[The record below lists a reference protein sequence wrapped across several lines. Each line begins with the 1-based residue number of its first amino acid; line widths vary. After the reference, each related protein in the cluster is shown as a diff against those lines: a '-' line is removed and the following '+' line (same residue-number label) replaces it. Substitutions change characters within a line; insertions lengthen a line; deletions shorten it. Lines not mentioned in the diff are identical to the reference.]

1 MKIHIKYKNSLDN
14 SEVDAISEFT
24 KRYGELTL
32 SKKSGGS
39 GSIDLVSFIEFS
51 LGGYLINY
59 LAKPIFESY
68 NKGLINEE
76 YFQKLG
82 TDHRKKIIDK
92 TSKIFPYFNGLYLNF
107 LNSKK
112 DQQESISLV
121 ENFENFSLYVSLN
134 EKRMTEELLN
144 QFPEALCNTYS
155 IISLRLL
162 ELDEPHIVQL
172 YPNFETQTWDYLFM
186 PTVDGFGK
194 FIDKYYSFSENKIHY
209 LATADEF
216 IQKFNIT
223 DLSEYKLI
231 INPRS

>member
-1 MKIHIKYKNSLDN
+1 MEIHIKYKNSLDS
-14 SEVDAISEFT
+14 SEIDAVSEFT
-24 KRYGELTL
+24 KKYAELTL
-32 SKKSGGS
+32 SKKSGGN
-39 GSIDLVSFIEFS
+39 GAIDLVSLIEFS
-51 LGGYLINY
+51 LGGYFINY
-59 LAKPIFESY
+59 LAKPILESY

-82 TDHRKKIIDK
+82 TDHRKKLIDK

-112 DQQESISLV
+112 DLQESISLV

-134 EKRMTEELLN
+134 EKKMSEELLDL
-144 QFPEALCNTYS
+144 FPEALCNTYS
-155 IISLRLL
+155 VISLGLI
-162 ELDEPHIVQL
+162 ELQEPYIVQL
-172 YPNFETQTWDYLFM
+172 YPNFEKQTWDYLFI

-194 FIDKYYSFSENKIHY
+194 FINRYYSFSENKIHY
-209 LATADEF
+209 LENADEF

-231 INPRS
+231 INPKS

>member
-1 MKIHIKYKNSLDN
+1 MEIHIKYKNSLDN
-14 SEVDAISEFT
+14 SEIDTISEFT
-24 KRYGELTL
+24 KKYAELTL
-32 SKKSGGS
+32 SKKSGGN
-39 GSIDLVSFIEFS
+39 GSIDLVSLIEFS
-51 LGGYLINY
+51 LGNYLINY
-59 LAKPIFESY
+59 LTKPILESY

-82 TDHRKKIIDK
+82 TDHRKKLIDK

-107 LNSKK
+107 LSSQK
-112 DQQESISLV
+112 DLQESISIV

-134 EKRMTEELLN
+134 EKKMSEELLN

-155 IISLRLL
+155 IISLGLI
-162 ELDEPHIVQL
+162 ELQEPNIVQL
-172 YPNFETQTWDYLFM
+172 YPNFEKQTWDYLFI
-186 PTVDGFGK
+186 PTVEGFGK
-194 FIDKYYSFSENKIHY
+194 FINKYYSFSENKIYY

-231 INPRS
+231 INPRN